1 MRGENYVQCVYIA
14 QGDVVLLVSEEVIM
28 AKVEITSGDLLTPFQ
43 EFERKHNI
51 RQTRDDIPKKFLG
64 ICPSKYYKTV
74 NMDTT
79 KLSSKVGKLLRKL
92 YNRNL

>member
-1 MRGENYVQCVYIA
+1 MTKA
-14 QGDVVLLVSEEVIM
+14 
-28 AKVEITSGDLLTPFQ
+28 EITSGDLLTPFQ
-43 EFERKHNI
+43 EFEIKHDI

-64 ICPSKYYKTV
+64 RCPTKYYKLV

-79 KLSSKVGKLLRKL
+79 KLSSKVSKLLRKL